1 MEMII
6 AGSVTPRSTP
16 QGRWGSLRRSGDNS
30 RSKVQNVRRH
40 SLVLRYTIHM
50 KRTNLVL
57 DPHLLEEAI
66 RVFGAKTYSAAV
78 NAALKE
84 VLRVRHI
91 QSLPEFF
98 GSGLWEGSLAE
109 MREDRTQKQRP
120 LKRRSH
126 R

>member
-1 MEMII
+1 M
-6 AGSVTPRSTP
+6 SFVP
-16 QGRWGSLRRSGDNS
+16 QFFATFRRAILQIHEDRFSGHD
-30 RSKVQNVRRH
+30 RF
-40 SLVLRYTIHM
+40 LAYTIHM

-66 RVFGAKTYSAAV
+66 RVFGTKTYSAAV

-91 QSLPEFF
+91 QSLPQFF
-98 GSGLWEGSLAE
+98 GSGLWEGNLAE
-109 MREDRTQKQRP
+109 MREDRTQKPRP

>member
-1 MEMII
+1 V
-6 AGSVTPRSTP
+6 S
-16 QGRWGSLRRSGDNS
+16 DNS
-30 RSKVQNVRRH
+30 ISPRRI
-40 SLVLRYTIHM
+40 SDEPATIGIFGFRFLAYTMHM

>member
-1 MEMII
+1 MGNSSEFTRVVRYQSQAEAASKIL
-6 AGSVTPRSTP
+6 
-16 QGRWGSLRRSGDNS
+16 QLHEDWFSG
-30 RSKVQNVRRH
+30 
-40 SLVLRYTIHM
+40 LGGFLEYTLHM

-66 RVFGAKTYSAAV
+66 RVFGTKTFSAAV

-91 QSLPEFF
+91 QSLPQFF
-98 GSGLWEGSLAE
+98 GSDLWEGNLAE
-109 MREDRTQKQRP
+109 MREDRTQKARP
-120 LKRRSH
+120 LKRRSP

>member
-1 MEMII
+1 
-6 AGSVTPRSTP
+6 
-16 QGRWGSLRRSGDNS
+16 
-30 RSKVQNVRRH
+30 
-40 SLVLRYTIHM
+40 M

-57 DPHLLEEAI
+57 DQHLLEEAI
-66 RVFGAKTYSAAV
+66 RVLGTKTYSAAV

-84 VLRVRHI
+84 VLRVRQI

-98 GSGLWEGSLAE
+98 GSGLWEGSLTE
-109 MREDRTQKQRP
+109 MREDRTQKPKP

>member
-1 MEMII
+1 M
-6 AGSVTPRSTP
+6 
-16 QGRWGSLRRSGDNS
+16 
-30 RSKVQNVRRH
+30 
-40 SLVLRYTIHM
+40 HM

-57 DPHLLEEAI
+57 DPHLLEEAV

-98 GSGLWEGSLAE
+98 GSGLWEGSLTE